1 MGRGQLNLMMS
12 LYAVFY
18 AEILKT
24 HKELSPTTKGLRNS
38 PRWQGYSTYLC
49 MDVPVIPDTIRR
61 RRMFC
66 GSWSFPGWKL
76 KT

>member
-49 MDVPVIPDTIRR
+49 MDGKRISINYFLVTQEVHTRIRLSNPD
-61 RRMFC
+61 
-66 GSWSFPGWKL
+66 KN
-76 KT
+76 